1 MNTEKLLTLNVQLF
15 AEDDAAETDEEEVV
29 ESQEVDNSTTET
41 KKKPEEHKEEK
52 KSFVKIREDKAREKI
67 FKELGVKDL
76 DEAKAKLANADK
88 ALEKVQEIEK
98 KLEAKETEQ
107 LNNKKVKELTKI
119 LDNEKVFDAD
129 ALINYVNL
137 DEIELKNDKISS
149 DDAKSIIAALKE
161 IKPNYFG
168 KEFIK
173 SDVYNKN
180 TSNDNQPGIDYKED
194 YDAGNY
200 QAVIAKYL
208 KSKKN

>member
-1 MNTEKLLTLNVQLF
+1 MKELLKLNTQLF
-15 AEDDAAETDEEEVV
+15 AEEESEDEEV
-29 ESQEVDNSTTET
+29 ETTEDEEV
-41 KKKPEEHKEEK
+41 KNDEENKKEVKKPEN

-76 DEAKAKLANADK
+76 DEAKAKLENADK
-88 ALEKVQEIEK
+88 ALQKVEEIEK
-98 KLEAKETEQ
+98 KLEAQEKLKEDN
-107 LNNKKVKELTKI
+107 LKVKELTKI
-119 LDNEKVFDAD
+119 LDKEHVFDSE
-129 ALINYVNL
+129 ALINYINL
-137 DEIELKNDKISS
+137 DEIELENNKIKA
-149 DDAKSIIAALKE
+149 DDAKSIVASLKE
-161 IKPNYFG
+161 LKPNYFG

-180 TSNDNQPGIDYKED
+180 TSTDNKPDIDYKEE